1 MLLTYN
7 SFSIMSHENREHKLF
22 DESTKINMLAELDAL
37 DVRVKIPLPLDFSY
51 NSETFWVEMKL
62 ENRIS
67 SSGKYLITQLS

>member
-1 MLLTYN
+1 MLLIYN
-7 SFSIMSHENREHKLF
+7 SFYIMSHENREHKLF

-37 DVRVKIPLPLDFSY
+37 DVRVKIPLPLDFSC